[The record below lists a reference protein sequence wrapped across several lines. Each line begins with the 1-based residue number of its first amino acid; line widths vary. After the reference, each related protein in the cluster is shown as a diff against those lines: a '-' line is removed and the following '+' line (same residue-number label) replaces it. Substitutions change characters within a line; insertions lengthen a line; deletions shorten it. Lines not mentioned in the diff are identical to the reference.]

1 MRVRSCLMR
10 VVIAHACSQTRA
22 RFAKVLE
29 AVGHHATEVDSAAA
43 AVEHCRAEAPD
54 VAVLDVALG
63 RDQPM
68 LAALKSDAN
77 AYRTA
82 VVLLERRDLDL
93 DGAVAALRRGVQDFL
108 VEPFTD
114 GELVA
119 RVEAAGRTKGLQE
132 ELVVQARRLETLLFE
147 DPLTGLSNRRFIL
160 TQLGGLV
167 SGARRHGRALSVA
180 VIDIDHFKEVNDRHG
195 HAAGDEVL
203 AAVTGALRGC
213 LRAEDQLGRL
223 GGEEF
228 LALLPDADADAAAVA
243 AGKLCAEVADTAVA
257 HDGHQLRVTVSIG
270 WAAWD
275 GESAEEL
282 LRRADEALY
291 EAKAHG
297 RDRVSG
303 APASLH
309 RRR

>member
-1 MRVRSCLMR
+1 MR
-10 VVIAHACSQTRA
+10 VVIAHPSGETRA
-22 RFAKVLE
+22 RVARVLE
-29 AVGHHATEVDSAAA
+29 AVGHQSTEVATSEAAID
-43 AVEHCRAEAPD
+43 HCRAHAPD
-54 VAVLDVALG
+54 VAVVDVGLTARG
-63 RDQPM
+63 M
-68 LAALKSDAN
+68 LAALKSDVN

-82 VVLLERRDLDL
+82 VVLLERPDLDFE
-93 DGAVAALRRGVQDFL
+93 GAVAALREGVQDFL
-108 VEPFTD
+108 VEPFAD

-132 ELVVQARRLETLLFE
+132 ELVVQARRLESLVFE

-167 SGARRHGRALSVA
+167 SGARRHSRALSVA
-180 VIDIDHFKEVNDRHG
+180 VVDIDHFKDVNDRFG

-203 AAVTGALRGC
+203 AAVTAALRGR

-243 AGKLCAEVADTAVA
+243 IEKLRAEVAHTTVLYE
-257 HDGHQLRVTVSIG
+257 GHELQVTVSIG
-270 WAAWD
+270 WAAWE
-275 GESAEEL
+275 GEPADEL
-282 LRRADEALY
+282 LRRADDALY
-291 EAKAHG
+291 DAKRGG